1 MIGLRPGIASYARA
15 AYLRELHGDTSG
27 AIGAMELAASSG
39 LVGHEDRSWAL
50 YQLGQL
56 YLSKDETD
64 TAEVIFRGILDE
76 HSGYPYAMGGL
87 ARVNLVRGRYE
98 EALNL
103 FNEAYARMPADA
115 FLEGKL
121 ELYRLMGDEEEI
133 AQTTAELERSFR
145 SAEEI
150 GENVRMEYA
159 DFLADMNQNLDTAL
173 ELAAAEYH
181 RRPDHLH
188 ALETYAWVLH
198 KKGRSEEAIPYIE
211 RAMRL
216 DSGDAMV
223 HFRAG
228 LIYESA
234 ARDSEAHFHLKKA
247 LDSNLHIESL
257 SAAAEARERLG

>member
-1 MIGLRPGIASYARA
+1 
-15 AYLRELHGDTSG
+15 
-27 AIGAMELAASSG
+27 
-39 LVGHEDRSWAL
+39 
-50 YQLGQL
+50 
-56 YLSKDETD
+56 
-64 TAEVIFRGILDE
+64 
-76 HSGYPYAMGGL
+76 MGGL

-198 KKGRSEEAIPYIE
+198 KKGRSEEAIP
-211 RAMRL
+211 
-216 DSGDAMV
+216 
-223 HFRAG
+223 
-228 LIYESA
+228 
-234 ARDSEAHFHLKKA
+234 
-247 LDSNLHIESL
+247 
-257 SAAAEARERLG
+257 